1 MCTEKMEV
9 GDHRALDGLGR
20 ELTAPDLEVVSLP
33 RNRPL
38 KARKYVLFSPEIP
51 QVLLTKKIFFI
62 V

>member
-9 GDHRALDGLGR
+9 RDHRALDGLGR

-38 KARKYVLFSPEIP
+38 KA
-51 QVLLTKKIFFI
+51 
-62 V
+62 